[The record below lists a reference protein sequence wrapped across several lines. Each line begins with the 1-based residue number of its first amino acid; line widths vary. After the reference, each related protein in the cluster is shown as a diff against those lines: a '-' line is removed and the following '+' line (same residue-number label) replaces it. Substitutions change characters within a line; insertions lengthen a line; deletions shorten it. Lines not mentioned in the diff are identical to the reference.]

1 MASSKIQFEGTRPF
15 GDIIGD
21 SIKFTF
27 GRFSSILVGFLI
39 YVGPLLVISV
49 VTGIS
54 FFDFTMLIEEE
65 SFDYGPY
72 LWRLVIFS
80 ISSLFV
86 AILIFSYSYA
96 VIQKYRDD
104 PEAPLMQDFFPYMR
118 DIVVRM
124 ALIFLVFLLLFLVL
138 GLLMFVIAD
147 MLSVATAIILGIALS
162 IGMIYVSVPL
172 LLFPYI
178 YINEQLG
185 VSEALR
191 RAFYLVKGNW
201 WSTFGVYFI
210 VSLIGSTISSI
221 IFYPAY
227 IMDLMD
233 MITDAGSGELPM
245 YRPSLFMK
253 ASFAASMVVS
263 FFFTIL
269 QVVALVLQYFKL
281 REIKEGTSL
290 MDRIDAI
297 ELDD

>member
-1 MASSKIQFEGTRPF
+1 MANSSVTFERSRPF

-27 GRFSSILVGFLI
+27 GNFSSILVGFLI
-39 YVGPLLVISV
+39 YVGPVLVISIISGV
-49 VTGIS
+49 S
-54 FFDFTMLIEEE
+54 FFDFSMLIEDD
-65 SFDYGPY
+65 SLDYGPY
-72 LWRLVIFS
+72 LWRLGVFS
-80 ISSLFV
+80 VASLLV
-86 AILIFSYSYA
+86 GVLIFSYAYA
-96 VIQKYRDD
+96 IIQKYRND
-104 PEAPLMQDFFPYMR
+104 PESPLMTDFFPYFK
-118 DIVVRM
+118 DIAIRM
-124 ALIFLVFLLLFLVL
+124 AIIFLVFLLLFVVVGLV
-138 GLLMFVIAD
+138 MFLIAD
-147 MLSVATAIILGIALS
+147 LLSVVLAVILGFVLS
-162 IGMIYVSVPL
+162 LGILYVTAPL

-178 YINEQLG
+178 YINEEVG
-185 VSEALR
+185 VAAAVR
-191 RAFYLVKGNW
+191 RAFYLVKDHW

-233 MITDAGSGELPM
+233 MMTDAGSGELTV

-253 ASFAASMVVS
+253 ASLAASLVVS

-290 MDRIDAI
+290 LERIDAI